1 MEEVARKEE
10 LHVSD
15 PSGDTEPWP
24 CVFPGV
30 GVCARVGVVKTLWS
44 GRTPQRNEKRGGI

>member
-1 MEEVARKEE
+1 MEEVAPKEE

-30 GVCARVGVVKTLWS
+30 GVCAC
-44 GRTPQRNEKRGGI
+44 GGDENIVEW